1 MGTIIDIL
9 KIKPKEIGIIH
20 GKYPNC
26 IVLNLNLHNYNNVQK
41 IVIVI
46 PGEEENSYY
55 DFLLEHCI
63 AMSSKEFIY
72 RINHEKIFAERMMA
86 RAAKLVEE
94 IKDNNLL

>member
-9 KIKPKEIGIIH
+9 KITPKEIGVIH

-26 IVLNLNLHNYNNVQK
+26 LVLNLNLNNYNTVQK

-46 PGEEENSYY
+46 PWEEENSYY

-63 AMSSKEFIY
+63 AMSSKEFVY
-72 RINHEKIFAERMMA
+72 RINHEIKFAERMMA
-86 RAAKLVEE
+86 RATKLVDE
-94 IKDNNLL
+94 IRDDNPL